1 MPLTK
6 EEKQKALEELK
17 EKIDKQKSIVFTDFT
32 GIKVKDL
39 SNLRKKI
46 KEENGELK
54 VAKKTLISLALK
66 EKNIALDAKQLKGEL
81 ALGFGYKDEVSPFKL
96 LYDFSKGNDKL
107 KILGGLIGK
116 EFYDS
121 EKSIELAKMPTREE
135 LVAKLLFAP
144 KVPIFSIFNIL
155 QRSISIININH

>member
-6 EEKQKALEELK
+6 EEKQKVLEELR
-17 EKIDKQKSIVFTDFT
+17 ENIDKQKSIVFIDFT
-32 GIKVKDL
+32 GLKVKDL
-39 SNLRKKI
+39 SSLRKKI
-46 KEENGELK
+46 KEGNGELK

-66 EKNIALDAKQLKGEL
+66 EKNVVLDIKRLKGEL

-96 LYDFSKGNDKL
+96 LYEFSKGNDKL

-121 EKSIELAKMPTREE
+121 EKAIELAKMPAREE
-135 LVAKLLFAP
+135 LIAKLLFAP
-144 KVPIFSIFNIL
+144 KIPIFSIFNIL